1 MSYEVLA
8 RKYRPSSFEE
18 VVGQEHVIQA
28 LSNSILQDRIHQA
41 FIFSGTRGVGK
52 TTLGRI
58 LAKCLNCTSSDKPVA
73 VPCNECVNCEEIKLG
88 RSLDFYEQDAAS
100 QRGID
105 AMKELLQTVPQS
117 PANGRYKVYLLDE
130 AHMLTTESFNAL
142 LKNLEEPPKHVV
154 FILATTNPEK
164 LPKTVQ
170 SRCLQLNLK
179 TVGGTVLSKHLQ
191 KILKSENISYDEESV
206 DLISDA
212 ASGSVRDAL
221 TLLDQAIA
229 HGSGALKSN
238 NVKELLGTID
248 SSFLVTLVN
257 AIING
262 DGVGAYEA
270 LSKIEELSPEYDV
283 ILKSLISILHKASI
297 EKVLSNSSDQDIKN
311 LAANIDEEFCQLLYE
326 IAINSYSKF
335 NAHPSPKEALE
346 VCILRM
352 LAFNPIHKID
362 NKNTSNDTEKKNL
375 KTPKIDN
382 SEALKKELES
392 KKTETANSKDK
403 CNLKNNSD
411 WLELFDLLSLS
422 PFARNYFGNLSFL
435 SFEESLITLV
445 QPEEES
451 NIPENVFKE
460 FQTVLNAYYGY
471 EIEVEIKQGDNNNSP
486 LNHKKKIESDRQS
499 KAEKDVLSDPSIQKF
514 LDKYDGNIKDGS
526 IKPVN

>member
-28 LSNSILQDRIHQA
+28 LANSILQDRIHQA

-52 TTLGRI
+52 TTLARI
-58 LAKCLNCTSSDKPVA
+58 LAKCLNCSSSEKPVA
-73 VPCNECVNCEEIKLG
+73 IPCNKCVNCEEIKLG

-179 TVGGTVLSKHLQ
+179 TVGGTVLSNHLQ
-191 KILKSENISYDEESV
+191 KILKSENINYDQESV

-212 ASGSVRDAL
+212 ALGSVRDSL

-229 HGSGALKSN
+229 HGSGALKSS

-248 SSFLVTLVN
+248 NSFLVAMIE
-257 AIING
+257 AIIDG
-262 DGVGAYEA
+262 DGIGAYEA

-297 EKVLSNSSDQDIKN
+297 EKVLNNSTDTDIKN
-311 LAANIDEEFCQLLYE
+311 LAANIDDEFCQLLYE
-326 IAINSYSKF
+326 IAVNSFSKF

-352 LAFNPIHKID
+352 LAFNPINKID
-362 NKNTSNDTEKKNL
+362 SKTSINKKEKKNL
-375 KTPKIDN
+375 KNHKKIESINTEDN
-382 SEALKKELES
+382 SELKKTVSSDNNGKLS
-392 KKTETANSKDK
+392 LN
-403 CNLKNNSD
+403 NNSD
-411 WLELFDLLSLS
+411 WIGLFDLLSLS
-422 PFARNYFGNLSFL
+422 AFARNYFGNLSFL
-435 SFEESLITLV
+435 SFEDSLLTFV
-445 QPEEES
+445 GDEKS
-451 NIPENVFKE
+451 IPENVFKE
-460 FQTVLNAYYGY
+460 FQIVLNEYFGSN
-471 EIEVEIKQGDNNNSP
+471 IKIEIKLGNNNDSP
-486 LNHKKKIESDRQS
+486 LSHIKKVESERQL
-499 KAEKDVLSDPSIQKF
+499 KAEKDVLSDSSIQKF
-514 LDKYDGNIKDGS
+514 LDKHNGNIKDGS